1 MSKHTNNAPASN
13 PPPCRVL
20 VLGSTG
26 SIGCQS
32 LEVIAHLNTIA
43 DGRRFELVGLAAGS
57 DAPALLAQAKAW
69 GVEQLAI
76 CCDDGSLAEHDGIEL
91 RVGADAACRLVE
103 EVECD
108 LVIGAIVGIAGL
120 ESVYRAIE
128 LGIDVALANKETLVA
143 AGDLVIQSARA
154 SGARLLPVDSEHA
167 GVWQCLS
174 SLGSNTYCPPMSKPA
189 GIRKVILTAS
199 GGPFREQSRDAI
211 HHASLDQALNHP
223 NWSMGAKVTI
233 DSATLMNKALELIEA
248 HWLFD
253 LRADELGATIHPQ
266 SVVHA
271 MIECSDGSVIAQ
283 MGAPD
288 MKAPIQYALC
298 FPGRAEGCSR
308 RLDITG
314 LGDLS
319 FEKIDHQR
327 FPAIGLALDAI
338 RVGGDAGAW
347 LNAAN
352 ERAVEAYMNHQIP
365 FGMIDQIV
373 AQVMSQH
380 SPKPIA
386 SLEDV
391 YEADRCARACA
402 QAIIVE
408 QAGRVGGIHE

>member
-1 MSKHTNNAPASN
+1 MSKHTDNTPAN
-13 PPPCRVL
+13 PSPCRVL
-20 VLGSTG
+20 LLGSTG

-32 LEVIAHLNTIA
+32 LEVIAHLNSIA
-43 DGRRFELVGLAAGS
+43 DGRCFEVVGLAAGS
-57 DAPALLAQAKAW
+57 DAPALFAQAKAW
-69 GVEQLAI
+69 GVEHLAL
-76 CCDDGSLAEHDGIEL
+76 CCDDGSLVDHEGIEL
-91 RVGADAACRLVE
+91 RVGTDAACRLVE

-120 ESVYRAIE
+120 ESVYRAVE

-143 AGDLVIQSARA
+143 AGELVIRSARA
-154 SGARLLPVDSEHA
+154 SGARLLPIDSEHA
-167 GVWQCLS
+167 GVWQCLG
-174 SLGSNTYCPPMSKPA
+174 SLGSNAYCPPMPKPD
-189 GIRKVILTAS
+189 GVRKVVLTAS
-199 GGPFREQSRDAI
+199 GGPFRGQSRDAI
-211 HHASLDQALNHP
+211 EQATLDQALNHP

-253 LRADELGATIHPQ
+253 LGDDDLNATIHPQ

-283 MGAPD
+283 MGATD

-298 FPGRAEGCSR
+298 FPDRLDGCSR

-314 LGDLS
+314 LGDIS

-327 FPAIGLALDAI
+327 FPAIELALDAI
-338 RVGGDAGAW
+338 RAGGDAGAW

-373 AQVMSQH
+373 AEVMHQH
-380 SPKPIA
+380 SAKPIA

-408 QAGRVGGIHE
+408 QAGRVGGVHE